1 MVCHWLCQCECM
13 RRTASKDTGGA
24 SGTQERRGRRLR
36 TDRGMTL
43 IELLVVIVILVTLV
57 AGVVPIFSPNNDAR
71 KIREAARQ
79 LSSMIAQAQSTAA
92 RNNRPAGIAF
102 SGVDPATGVPRGVA
116 LEAYFIAQPPPFR
129 GFDSDATVVMQ
140 PSPTPDWPNAVLL
153 TFGRGVGEAL
163 GGNAVAG
170 FRTSDVEESNW
181 LPPRMIK
188 VGDQVVVAGNRF
200 RIMPTGINVGGVV
213 NEVDQNMT
221 VDIYGNDVF
230 HEFLTPKQQVAVEW
244 LDWAPNQDR
253 LLPPGGH
260 RYQVLRQ
267 AQATSDPPLQFP
279 RGIGIDTTGS
289 EGMGT
294 FGPVQIMFYPSGQ
307 VEGVYSPEAIG
318 KQTPDAIDILVGRA
332 ENARVMPFMADNN
345 GAPLIPAEYIEDAQ
359 AWDEFA
365 FSNAVTDDQLELRRE
380 EINWLNPDSWWIR
393 IAARS
398 GRVVSAENAY
408 FDPRRDIDTS
418 QTAFEQF
425 EDQSDDDD
433 YAKAYL
439 RDMTRSGG
447 G

>member
-1 MVCHWLCQCECM
+1 MPW
-13 RRTASKDTGGA
+13 
-24 SGTQERRGRRLR
+24 RRGGPCCAQ
-36 TDRGMTL
+36 RGMTL

-79 LSSMIAQAQSTAA
+79 LTSMISQAQSTAA
-92 RNNRPAGIAF
+92 RTNRPAGIMF
-102 SGVDPATGVPRGVA
+102 SGVDPANGQPRGVA

-129 GFDSDATVVMQ
+129 GFDVDATVQMQ
-140 PSPTPDWPNAVLL
+140 PAPTTLAPNGVVL

-170 FRTSDVEESNW
+170 FRTDDADESNW

-188 VGDQVVVAGNRF
+188 AGDQVVAAGNRF
-200 RIMPTGINVGGVV
+200 RILPAGVVVGGVE
-213 NEVDQNMT
+213 NEFNQQTT
-221 VDIYGNDVF
+221 VDIYQNQVL
-230 HEFLTPKQQVAVEW
+230 HAFLIPAQNVAVEW

-267 AQATSDPPLQFP
+267 AQLTADPPLQFP

-289 EGMGT
+289 EEMGT
-294 FGPVQIMFYPSGQ
+294 FGPVQILFYPSGQ
-307 VEGVYSPEAIG
+307 VEGVYSPESIG
-318 KQTPDAIDILVGRA
+318 KRTPGYIDILIGRV
-332 ENARVMPFMADNN
+332 ENARVMPHETDNN
-345 GAPLIPAEYIEDAQ
+345 GFPVIPAQYLENAGE
-359 AWDEFA
+359 WDDFD
-365 FSNAVTDDQLELRRE
+365 FGGAVSDDQLERARD

-393 IAARS
+393 IASRS

-408 FDPRRDIDTS
+408 FDPRRDVDTS
-418 QTAFEQF
+418 QTGFEQF
-425 EDQSDDDD
+425 RDQSDDDD